1 MFHNTFQPLP
11 SVVPYAPM
19 NSKSLG
25 EETLRTEHA
34 AAGSALE
41 KMEEARMCGLAGLWK
56 VACTH
61 FDCKVIWLSQV
72 ILVNG

>member
-1 MFHNTFQPLP
+1 MEY
-11 SVVPYAPM
+11 VPQYFPAPPFCG
-19 NSKSLG
+19 SICTY

-56 VACTH
+56 VARTH
-61 FDCKVIWLSQV
+61 FDCKVIWLFQV